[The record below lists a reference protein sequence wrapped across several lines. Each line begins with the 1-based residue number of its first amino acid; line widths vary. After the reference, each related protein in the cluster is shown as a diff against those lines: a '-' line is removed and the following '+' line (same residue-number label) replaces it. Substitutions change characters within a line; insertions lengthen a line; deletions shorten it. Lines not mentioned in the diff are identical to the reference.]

1 MSLMEN
7 RILRLYFDGNYQRD
21 KRKKEQDKEN
31 KLKQQS
37 ETDALNDML
46 VESNWQLKKQIEDMK
61 NQMKLLK
68 DEIPEIVDYV
78 TFDEEEK

>member
-1 MSLMEN
+1 
-7 RILRLYFDGNYQRD
+7 
-21 KRKKEQDKEN
+21 
-31 KLKQQS
+31 
-37 ETDALNDML
+37 ML

-68 DEIPEIVDYV
+68 DEIPEIIDYV